1 MRIKNDVDDWRFCYI
16 TDFCYV
22 GYGYMAELSKDLD
35 FNFEAGVFQNLFG
48 TYPIEQAIEMYRTW
62 ESYFMYYVEDL
73 KVFHI
78 SIEID
83 S

>member
-1 MRIKNDVDDWRFCYI
+1 
-16 TDFCYV
+16 
-22 GYGYMAELSKDLD
+22 MAELSKDLD
-35 FNFEAGVFQNLFG
+35 FNFEAGIFQNLFG
-48 TYPIEQAIEMYRTW
+48 TYPIEQAIEMYQTW
-62 ESYFMYYVEDL
+62 ESNFMYYVEDL